1 MLPTLK
7 INGISLDSIKNLK
20 KISQKII
27 VNKYFTYL
35 VAVLT
40 LVFVSET
47 LQNENSEI
55 LLSLKSL
62 FDNLVIK
69 FLFLIGAIGIGY
81 YNQTLGILLVIN
93 FFFLINIQ
101 EKIEFFVS
109 NFPNLIDKNKVLKY
123 QKNFKNHKVIDTKKK
138 SNNKTDK
145 EGNKEETNNKEDKET
160 NKTDKEG
167 NKEETNNK
175 EDKESKE
182 SKESKKEESNIDNP
196 IRIKESEELHDNV
209 DITSEQA
216 KEIDTNV
223 KEEVEEVIND
233 IKNDKLSLKDMDPN
247 KKKLYQKYYKL
258 HQSNSKKEK
267 DDIHISENGD
277 KSIENKESLTEYN
290 LRNKKNKKN
299 KEDLIQELQ
308 KTEIKNIEE
317 ERLRKSED
325 DTLESEIKS
334 KKIESKRNLKILEE
348 TDDEEDSSSSDS
360 SGSSSSESSSE
371 SEKEYEDVSLSE
383 AREHV
388 LKKLRNK
395 MKKEYATNT

>member
-160 NKTDKEG
+160 NK
-167 NKEETNNK
+167 
-175 EDKESKE
+175 EDK
-182 SKESKKEESNIDNP
+182 ESNIDNP

>member
-123 QKNFKNHKVIDTKKK
+123 QKNFKNHKVIDTKKSS
-138 SNNKTDK
+138 SNKEDK
-145 EGNKEETNNKEDKET
+145 ESNKEDKETNNEEKESNNKEDKET
-160 NKTDKEG
+160 NNEDKE
-167 NKEETNNK
+167 TNK
-175 EDKESKE
+175 EDK
-182 SKESKKEESNIDNP
+182 ESNIDNP

-267 DDIHISENGD
+267 DDIHLAENGD

>member
-160 NKTDKEG
+160 NK
-167 NKEETNNK
+167 
-175 EDKESKE
+175 EDK
-182 SKESKKEESNIDNP
+182 ESNIDNP

-258 HQSNSKKEK
+258 HHSNSKKEK

-290 LRNKKNKKN
+290 LRSKKNNKN
-299 KEDLIQELQ
+299 KEELIQDLQ
-308 KTEIKNIEE
+308 QTEIKNIEK
-317 ERLRKSED
+317 ERLKKSED

>member
-123 QKNFKNHKVIDTKKK
+123 QKNFKNHKVIDTKK
-138 SNNKTDK
+138 SSS
-145 EGNKEETNNKEDKET
+145 NKESNKEDKET
-160 NKTDKEG
+160 NK
-167 NKEETNNK
+167 
-175 EDKESKE
+175 EDK
-182 SKESKKEESNIDNP
+182 ESNIDNP

-258 HQSNSKKEK
+258 HHSNSKKEK